1 MHFML
6 VFHAGAGRAT
16 FHHDG
21 ARPGCLWSNYSP
33 DPIGARCLPQL
44 PFSGRPPPA
53 AFYFSISDFQ
63 YFSFLPFAL
72 FIILHSAF
80 VIFS

>member
-1 MHFML
+1 
-6 VFHAGAGRAT
+6 
-16 FHHDG
+16 
-21 ARPGCLWSNYSP
+21 
-33 DPIGARCLPQL
+33 L